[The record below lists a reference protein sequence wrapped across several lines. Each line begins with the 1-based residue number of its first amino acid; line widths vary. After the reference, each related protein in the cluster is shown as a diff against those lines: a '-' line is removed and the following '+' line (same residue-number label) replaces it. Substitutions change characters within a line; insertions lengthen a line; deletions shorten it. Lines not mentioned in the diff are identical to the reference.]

1 MNPPLPPLDTDSLR
15 AAAARLPAL
24 PSVAVELI
32 TSLDAEEADAESLAE
47 IISRDQT
54 LVARL
59 LRIANSSFYGMPG
72 RIHSIRDA
80 IMLIGLRGVRSL
92 AIAASLSGALPRE
105 CPGLSLQHFWRHS
118 TATAIAAQE
127 LARRNRLPAD
137 LAFIAGL
144 LHDIGRLILANAY
157 PEHSAAVQQHMAE
170 VPCLCYEAE
179 QQILGLD
186 HADFGRIITGHWRFP
201 APLVAAIGGHHD
213 RDAIGQD
220 ALAACVHLA
229 DILAAV
235 IEPQPEHALFAAPP
249 DEDAWRRLMPPEP
262 EALAMCRTIQDQIT
276 ANGEI
281 FSVH

>member
-1 MNPPLPPLDTDSLR
+1 MNTPLPPLDTDSLR

-24 PSVAVELI
+24 PAVVVELV
-32 TSLDAEEADAESLAE
+32 TSLDAEDVDADTLAE
-47 IISRDQT
+47 IISRDQI

-59 LRIANSSFYGMPG
+59 LRLANSSFYGMLG

-105 CPGLSLQHFWRHS
+105 CTGLSLQHFWRHS

-144 LHDIGRLILANAY
+144 LHDIGRLILANTY
-157 PEHSAAVQQHMAE
+157 PQHSAAVQQRMAE

-179 QQILGLD
+179 RQILGLD
-186 HADFGRIITGHWRFP
+186 HADFGRIITNHWRFP
-201 APLVAAIGGHHD
+201 APLITAIGGHHNA
-213 RDAIGQD
+213 DAIGQD
-220 ALAACVHLA
+220 MLAACVHLA
-229 DILAAV
+229 ELLAAV
-235 IEPQPEHALFAAPP
+235 IDPQPEQALLAAPP
-249 DEDAWRRLMPPEP
+249 DEDAWRRLMPPEG
-262 EALAMCRTIQDQIT
+262 EALAMCRTIQDQI
-276 ANGEI
+276 AASGEI